1 MAQVRVLQ
9 KSYINNRIVEE
20 GEIIEYDGELSE
32 NLEPVKKGKKAAESP
47 SADPTGSDPAAAGES
62 LV

>member
-9 KSYINNRIVEE
+9 KSYIGNRIVEE

-32 NLEPVKKGKKAAESP
+32 NLEPVKKGKKAAEP
-47 SADPTGSDPAAAGES
+47 PAADPTGSDPAAAGES

>member
-9 KSYINNRIVEE
+9 KSYIGSRIVEE
-20 GEIIEYDGELSE
+20 GEIVEYDGEIAD
-32 NLEPVKKGKKAAESP
+32 NLELVKKGKKGADASA
-47 SADPTGSDPAAAGES
+47 SDTSGADPAGES

>member
-9 KSYINNRIVEE
+9 KSYIGNRIVEE

-47 SADPTGSDPAAAGES
+47 AADASGADQGGAGES